1 MPRNIVDNPSAAH
14 AFVKKCKTNDLRVV
28 CVLTKPDEFVR
39 YAGVDG
45 LLEFY
50 RLFIFRTYTYS
61 VFSIYS
67 CILKK
72 TGHKIGL
79 NGCKSNFLRINPMCS
94 ENKWP
99 VQRWMWINYL

>member
-14 AFVKKCKTNDLRVV
+14 SFVEKCKRNDLRVV

-50 RLFIFRTYTYS
+50 RFIHFQNIYI
-61 VFSIYS
+61 FSIYS

-72 TGHKIGL
+72 IGHKIGL
-79 NGCKSNFLRINPMCS
+79 NGYRSNFLR
-94 ENKWP
+94 NKFY
-99 VQRWMWINYL
+99 VL